1 MDEDAGIVKAAPAA
15 EVASPLPST
24 RRPSLPH
31 DPVQPDDFS
40 ALVADIYDTTL
51 EPGRWPAVLDACRA
65 FVGGHSANVFA
76 KGISG
81 LDGQVYHTD
90 GLVDLDYAQLYFTH
104 YARIDPTN
112 TGHIF
117 AEIDQPIITTDII
130 DLEEFN
136 KSRVAQEWVHPQR
149 LIDFVSAPIERRGS
163 WAKIFAVF
171 RHERHGYA
179 DEATRLR
186 LSLLAPHVRRAVAIG
201 ETIGQAQARGDH
213 FAETIDG
220 LAAGVFLV
228 DDEGRLIH
236 SNVSGRQMLR
246 GDAPVVLGSGA
257 ARLERIAKNEA
268 GRLLRDGG
276 DAEPS
281 GQDRSLA
288 FESQDGERFVTHV
301 LPLTS
306 GARLAASNGH
316 NAVAALFVHRA
327 SLDLRSVPEVLA
339 RTFGLT
345 PSELRVLLG
354 VIDAGGVAETAEALG
369 IGESTVKT
377 HLHRIF
383 AKTETKRQADLVKLV
398 AAYSS
403 PLSRRAAP

>member
-1 MDEDAGIVKAAPAA
+1 MSDEVDAA
-15 EVASPLPST
+15 EVALPV
-24 RRPSLPH
+24 PH
-31 DPVQPDDFS
+31 DAVQPDDFS

-51 EPGRWPAVLDACRA
+51 EPARWPAVLDACRA
-65 FVGGHSANVFA
+65 FVGGHSANVYA
-76 KGISG
+76 KGVTG
-81 LDGQVYHTD
+81 LGGQVYHTD
-90 GLVDLDYAQLYFTH
+90 GLVGLDYARLYFTH

-117 AEIDQPIITTDII
+117 AEIDQPIITADII
-130 DLEEFN
+130 DLEEFD
-136 KSRVAQEWVHPQR
+136 KSRVGQEWVRPQG

-163 WAKIFAVF
+163 WAKMFAVF

-179 DEATRLR
+179 DEATRRR
-186 LSLLAPHVRRAVAIG
+186 LSLLVPHVRRAVAIG
-201 ETIGQAQARGDH
+201 ETMRQAQARGDH

-220 LAAGVFLV
+220 LASGVFLV
-228 DDEGRLIH
+228 DDEGRLVH
-236 SNVSGRQMLR
+236 SNISGRQMLR
-246 GDAPVVLGSGA
+246 GDAPIALGSGT

-268 GRLLRDGG
+268 VRLLGNAG

-281 GQDRSLA
+281 GRDRSLA
-288 FESQDGERFVTHV
+288 FETPDGERFVTHV

-316 NAVAALFVHRA
+316 NAVAALFVQRA
-327 SLDLRSVPEVLA
+327 SRELRSVPEVLA

-354 VIDAGGVAETAEALG
+354 IVEAGGVAETAEALG

-377 HLHRIF
+377 HLHRVF
-383 AKTETKRQADLVKLV
+383 SKTETKRQADLVKLV
-398 AAYSS
+398 AAFAS
-403 PLSRRAAP
+403 PLARRTAP